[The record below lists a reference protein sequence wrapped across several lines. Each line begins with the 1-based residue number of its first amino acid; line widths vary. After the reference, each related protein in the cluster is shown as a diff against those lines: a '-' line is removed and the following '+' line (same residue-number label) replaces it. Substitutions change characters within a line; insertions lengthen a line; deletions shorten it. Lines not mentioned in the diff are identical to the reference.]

1 MGGIFARART
11 AAQRPLV
18 PNETT
23 SPTRREAAEASQLL
37 NTIETAAALNISKR
51 GLQDLVAERK
61 IGFIKINRSI
71 RFHRDDIARFIE
83 AHRCQPVGWKSAS
96 RGGAA

>member
-1 MGGIFARART
+1 MW
-11 AAQRPLV
+11 AQRRSV
-18 PNETT
+18 TNETT
-23 SPTRREAAEASQLL
+23 SPTRREAAEATALL

-51 GLQDLVAERK
+51 GLQDQVADHK
-61 IGFIKINRSI
+61 IGYIKIGRSI

-83 AHRCQPVGWKSAS
+83 AHRCQPIGWKSAN